1 MTESWREVRLPADL
15 CCLAENKYGKNF
27 GSLEGW
33 ITFVLRT
40 LVNDEATEMDR
51 VEARIIEERLRSL
64 GYLEPA
70 G

>member
-15 CCLAENKYGKNF
+15 CGAAEQKYEKHF
-27 GSLEGW
+27 ASLEDLV
-33 ITFVLRT
+33 TFVLRA
-40 LVNDEATEMDR
+40 LVNDEAAEMDR